1 MNICSRRVEASTL
14 QNGRNATK
22 YTKNNKK
29 YVAKG
34 LTNRYN
40 NGQKGR
46 KMPNQPDVNKVIR
59 SIQIP
64 LELMARLRILAKERK
79 MTVTQLIS
87 FILHE
92 ELDRIQLKE
101 EDYEW
106 IKEQVQKNER
116 KRRNG

>member
-1 MNICSRRVEASTL
+1 MACRDG
-14 QNGRNATK
+14 NGFSKRFHEGA
-22 YTKNNKK
+22 
-29 YVAKG
+29 
-34 LTNRYN
+34 
-40 NGQKGR
+40 
-46 KMPNQPDVNKVIR
+46 
-59 SIQIP
+59 
-64 LELMARLRILAKERK
+64 ARLRILAKERK

>member
-1 MNICSRRVEASTL
+1 
-14 QNGRNATK
+14 
-22 YTKNNKK
+22 
-29 YVAKG
+29 
-34 LTNRYN
+34 
-40 NGQKGR
+40 
-46 KMPNQPDVNKVIR
+46 MPNQPDVNKVIR

-92 ELDRIQLKE
+92 ELDRRQVKE